1 MGFRQ
6 QLYNIIEPA
15 GRMNGDGKLS
25 ALFDNFM
32 MLMIGF
38 GIAPL
43 LFRQS
48 YRVLDVLDTVSCTVF
63 VLDFFMRWCTAD
75 LHLPNIK
82 RRWLRFV
89 VYPFTPMAIFDLL
102 SILPSLNLIS
112 SAFKMLR
119 LMRLLKLL
127 RLIRFIR
134 YYKPLRIMV
143 NVMRRE
149 RETLLTVMLFAGFY
163 IFVTALLM
171 YNVEEPDDNHMFDS
185 FFDAI
190 YWATCTLTTVGYGD
204 IFPTTTLGRVVS
216 MVSAI
221 MGVAIIALPSGIITA
236 GYLDELR
243 RDREMKRMR
252 REAKVRG
259 LGVDIYA
266 EHDDALM
273 DDDEDIT
280 EYDDDVRN
288 SVI

>member
-6 QLYNIIEPA
+6 TLYNIIEPA
-15 GRMNGDGKLS
+15 GRQKSVNLLS
-25 ALFDNFM
+25 SLFDDFM

-48 YRVLDVLDTVSCTVF
+48 HPVLVWMDYISCGVF
-63 VLDFFMRWCTAD
+63 IIDYILRLLTAD

-89 VYPFTPMAIFDLL
+89 IYPFTPMAILDML
-102 SILPSLNLIS
+102 SILPSLNLING
-112 SAFKMLR
+112 AFKVLR
-119 LMRLLKLL
+119 MARLLKLL
-127 RLIRFIR
+127 RLIRFVR
-134 YYKPLRIMV
+134 YYQPLRIML
-143 NVMRRE
+143 NVLYRE
-149 RETLLTVMLFAGFY
+149 RGTLLTVLSFAMFY
-163 IFVTALLM
+163 IFVTALIM
-171 YNVEEPDDNHMFDS
+171 FNVEEPDENHMFDT

-190 YWATCTLTTVGYGD
+190 YWAACTLTTVGYGD

-243 RDREMKRMR
+243 REREEKRR
-252 REAKVRG
+252 LKEIDKAAKS
-259 LGVDIYA
+259 GVVKPGEEDTDI
-266 EHDDALM
+266 L
-273 DDDEDIT
+273 DE
-280 EYDDDVRN
+280 N
-288 SVI
+288 VIN

>member
-1 MGFRQ
+1 MAFRR

-15 GRMNGDGKLS
+15 GRQNGDVKLS
-25 ALFDNFM
+25 GYFDNFM
-32 MLMIGF
+32 MVMIGC

-48 YRVLDVLDTVSCTVF
+48 YYVLDVLDEVSCAVF
-63 VLDFFMRWCTAD
+63 IIDYFLRWSTAD
-75 LHLPNIK
+75 LHLPEIK

-102 SILPSLNLIS
+102 SILPSLNLIN

-134 YYKPLRIMV
+134 YYKPLRIMG
-143 NVMRRE
+143 NVMKRE
-149 RETLLTVMLFAGFY
+149 GDTLLTVLLFAAFY

-171 YNVEEPDDNHMFDS
+171 FNVEEPDANHMFDS
-185 FFDAI
+185 FFDAV

-204 IFPTTTLGRVVS
+204 IFPTTSLGRVVS
-216 MVSAI
+216 MVSAV

-243 RDREMKRMR
+243 RDREMKKMR
-252 REAKVRG
+252 REAKK
-259 LGVDIYA
+259 LGRKLD
-266 EHDDALM
+266 DDAVAEDALLAE
-273 DDDEDIT
+273 DEIS

>member
-6 QLYNIIEPA
+6 TLYNIIEPA
-15 GRMNGDGKLS
+15 GRQKGVNLLS
-25 ALFDNFM
+25 SLFDDFM

-48 YRVLDVLDTVSCTVF
+48 RPVLVWMDYISCGVF
-63 VLDFFMRWCTAD
+63 IIDYILRLLTAD

-89 VYPFTPMAIFDLL
+89 IYPFTPMAILDML
-102 SILPSLNLIS
+102 SILPSLNLING
-112 SAFKMLR
+112 AFKVLR
-119 LMRLLKLL
+119 MARLLKLL
-127 RLIRFIR
+127 RLIRFVR
-134 YYKPLRIMV
+134 YYQPLRIML
-143 NVMRRE
+143 NVLNRE
-149 RETLLTVMLFAGFY
+149 RGTLLTVLSFAMFY
-163 IFVTALLM
+163 IFVTALIM
-171 YNVEEPDDNHMFDS
+171 FNVEEPDENHMFDT

-190 YWATCTLTTVGYGD
+190 YWAACTLTTVGYGD

-243 RDREMKRMR
+243 REREEKRR
-252 REAKVRG
+252 LKEIAKAAKSGIVKPG
-259 LGVDIYA
+259 EEDTDI
-266 EHDDALM
+266 L
-273 DDDEDIT
+273 DE
-280 EYDDDVRN
+280 N
-288 SVI
+288 VIN

>member
-6 QLYNIIEPA
+6 TLYNIIEPA
-15 GRMNGDGKLS
+15 GRQKGVNLLS
-25 ALFDNFM
+25 SLFDDFM

-48 YRVLDVLDTVSCTVF
+48 HPVLVWMDYISCGVF
-63 VLDFFMRWCTAD
+63 IIDYILRLLTAD

-89 VYPFTPMAIFDLL
+89 IYPFTPMAILDML
-102 SILPSLNLIS
+102 SILPSLNLING
-112 SAFKMLR
+112 AFKVLR
-119 LMRLLKLL
+119 MARLLKLL
-127 RLIRFIR
+127 RLIRFVR
-134 YYKPLRIMV
+134 YYQPLRIML
-143 NVMRRE
+143 NVLNRE
-149 RETLLTVMLFAGFY
+149 RGTLLTVLSFAMFY
-163 IFVTALLM
+163 IFVTALIM
-171 YNVEEPDDNHMFDS
+171 FNVEEPDENHMFDT

-190 YWATCTLTTVGYGD
+190 YWAACTLTTVGYGD

-243 RDREMKRMR
+243 REREEKRR
-252 REAKVRG
+252 LKEIAKAAKS
-259 LGVDIYA
+259 GVVKPGEEDTDI
-266 EHDDALM
+266 L
-273 DDDEDIT
+273 DE
-280 EYDDDVRN
+280 N
-288 SVI
+288 VIN

>member
-1 MGFRQ
+1 MGFRR

-15 GRMNGDGKLS
+15 GRHKGDERLS
-25 ALFDNFM
+25 GYFDNFM

-48 YRVLDVLDTVSCTVF
+48 YHVLDVLDYVSCGVF
-63 VLDFFMRWCTAD
+63 IIDYVLRMFTAD
-75 LHLPNIK
+75 LHLPQIR

-102 SILPSLNLIS
+102 SILPSLHLIS

-127 RLIRFIR
+127 RLVRFIR
-134 YYKPLRIMV
+134 YYKPLRIMG
-143 NVMRRE
+143 NVMKQE
-149 RETLLTVMLFAGFY
+149 GGTLLTVLTFAVFY

-171 YNVEEPDDNHMFDS
+171 FNVEEPDSNHMFDT
-185 FFDAI
+185 FFDAV

-204 IFPTTTLGRVVS
+204 IFPTTALGRVVS

-243 RDREMKRMR
+243 RDREEQKQR
-252 REAKVRG
+252 RELQQQNREQQKSTTQARQSTVPPVSSKGEENV
-259 LGVDIYA
+259 
-266 EHDDALM
+266 H
-273 DDDEDIT
+273 
-280 EYDDDVRN
+280 
-288 SVI
+288 

>member
-1 MGFRQ
+1 MGFRRVI
-6 QLYNIIEPA
+6 YNIVEPA
-15 GRMNGDGKLS
+15 GRQNGDEKLS
-25 ALFDNFM
+25 GYFDNFM

-38 GIAPL
+38 GIVPL

-48 YRVLDVLDTVSCTVF
+48 YHVLDVLDDISCTVF
-63 VLDFFMRWCTAD
+63 IIDYFLRWSTAD
-75 LHLPNIK
+75 LHLPNIR

-102 SILPSLNLIS
+102 SILPSLNLIN

-134 YYKPLRIMV
+134 YYKPLRIMG
-143 NVMRRE
+143 NVMKRE
-149 RETLLTVMLFAGFY
+149 RDTLLTVLLFAAFY

-185 FFDAI
+185 FFDAV

-204 IFPTTTLGRVVS
+204 IFPTTALGRVVS
-216 MVSAI
+216 MVSAV

-252 REAKVRG
+252 REAKK
-259 LGVDIYA
+259 LGHAPGSNTGA
-266 EHDDALM
+266 EDAVLSIEEM
-273 DDDEDIT
+273 S